1 MKLPKSSS
9 LKKSLIVQNS
19 NENLRSFRKLKL
31 TKSSFASILAGDNDH
46 PTMPDRHVSQSSKC
60 LSRIETNYT
69 SQEDVSVKLNPFISP
84 VPIKTLTSPPNVKA
98 VMSRPSEEMY
108 KRWQQTLRKGIPAI
122 DLVGASNQTTEKHK

>member
-9 LKKSLIVQNS
+9 LKKSLIMQNS

-46 PTMPDRHVSQSSKC
+46 PTMPDRQVSQSSKC

-69 SQEDVSVKLNPFISP
+69 SHEDVSVKLNSFISP

-108 KRWQQTLRKGIPAI
+108 KRWQQTIRKGIPAI
-122 DLVGASNQTTEKHK
+122 DLVGASN

>member
-9 LKKSLIVQNS
+9 LKKSLIMQNS

-46 PTMPDRHVSQSSKC
+46 PTMPDRQVSQSSKC

-69 SQEDVSVKLNPFISP
+69 SHEDVSVKLNSFISP

-108 KRWQQTLRKGIPAI
+108 KRWQ
-122 DLVGASNQTTEKHK
+122 